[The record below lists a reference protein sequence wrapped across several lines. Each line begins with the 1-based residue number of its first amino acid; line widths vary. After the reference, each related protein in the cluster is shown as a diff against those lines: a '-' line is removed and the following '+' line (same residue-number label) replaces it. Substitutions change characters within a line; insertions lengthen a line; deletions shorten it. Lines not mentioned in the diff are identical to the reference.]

1 MLYYIYIGNNRII
14 IDHLSKVTGGM
25 FVAVSSSQKA
35 AKVIDGIRERYNI
48 SILYE
53 QTDVREADCI
63 EITYLRKRYPRV
75 YITLITEALEP
86 EHRKSYLQAGVN
98 NTLPPHAEEN
108 SIQHMNAYLKARKE
122 SKLKEFSETH
132 RKVLNT
138 FRLPMWKRT
147 FDILFAGTAVIILSP
162 ILIGTAIAIR
172 MESKGKVIYKS
183 QRVGSNYQI
192 FDFLKFRSMYTNAD
206 KRLKELNALNQYQIE
221 EVESSDEGPEIRFD
235 DLAGTPDEEETLL
248 ISDDFVVSEQ
258 DFLKQKEKAKNN
270 TFVKL
275 ENDPRVTRV
284 GRFIRKYSID
294 ELPQLFNI
302 LKGDMSI
309 VGNRPLPLYEAEQLT
324 SDAYIDRFMAPAG
337 LTGLW
342 QVEKRGGAGKLSAEE
357 RKQLDIKYARDF
369 SFWLDMKIIFKTLT
383 AFVQKENKKMIRR
396 YITLIYCS
404 ATLSGLF
411 ALPTAVVAQEQTMTR
426 EERIKAL
433 ERLKMEDARWETVTV
448 MQTGKEVPLEIENL
462 ELPPLSIFLDAVIEN
477 ATVRRAQSQV
487 EQQKNEYRIEKRNW
501 WNYFRLNGSYAFGRF
516 NSLNENSETLVDWY
530 QSTSVGTR
538 HTFNL
543 GASIS
548 IGLGDLF
555 NRPLKLKNYRYN
567 IEQLQYTQDEVME
580 ERKLRVLEAYNAVT
594 EQLATIK
601 AKAET
606 AALYNAQMKI
616 SENNFIQGKIDIISL
631 SLERARR
638 TGAVTNYEQSRVAL
652 HNSIVL
658 LEMLTNVRIIKE

>member
-98 NTLPPHAEEN
+98 NTLPQHAEEN

-235 DLAGTPDEEETLL
+235 DLTGTPDEEETLL

-383 AFVQKENKKMIRR
+383 AFVQKEN
-396 YITLIYCS
+396 
-404 ATLSGLF
+404 
-411 ALPTAVVAQEQTMTR
+411 V
-426 EERIKAL
+426 
-433 ERLKMEDARWETVTV
+433 
-448 MQTGKEVPLEIENL
+448 
-462 ELPPLSIFLDAVIEN
+462 
-477 ATVRRAQSQV
+477 
-487 EQQKNEYRIEKRNW
+487 
-501 WNYFRLNGSYAFGRF
+501 
-516 NSLNENSETLVDWY
+516 
-530 QSTSVGTR
+530 
-538 HTFNL
+538 
-543 GASIS
+543 
-548 IGLGDLF
+548 
-555 NRPLKLKNYRYN
+555 
-567 IEQLQYTQDEVME
+567 
-580 ERKLRVLEAYNAVT
+580 
-594 EQLATIK
+594 
-601 AKAET
+601 
-606 AALYNAQMKI
+606 
-616 SENNFIQGKIDIISL
+616 
-631 SLERARR
+631 
-638 TGAVTNYEQSRVAL
+638 
-652 HNSIVL
+652 
-658 LEMLTNVRIIKE
+658 

>member
-162 ILIGTAIAIR
+162 LLIGTAIAVR
-172 MESKGKVIYKS
+172 AESKGKVIYKS

-192 FDFLKFRSMYTNAD
+192 FNFLKFRSMYTNAD

-221 EVESSDEGPEIRFD
+221 EVESSDEDPEIRFD
-235 DLAGTPDEEETLL
+235 DLVGTPDEEENLL
-248 ISDDFVVSEQ
+248 ISDDFVISEE
-258 DFLKQKEKAKNN
+258 DFIKKKEKTQQNA
-270 TFVKL
+270 FVKI

-309 VGNRPLPLYEAEQLT
+309 VGNRPLPLYEAELLT

-342 QVEKRGGAGKLSAEE
+342 QVEKRGGTGKMSAEE

-383 AFVQKENKKMIRR
+383 AFVQKEN
-396 YITLIYCS
+396 
-404 ATLSGLF
+404 
-411 ALPTAVVAQEQTMTR
+411 V
-426 EERIKAL
+426 
-433 ERLKMEDARWETVTV
+433 
-448 MQTGKEVPLEIENL
+448 
-462 ELPPLSIFLDAVIEN
+462 
-477 ATVRRAQSQV
+477 
-487 EQQKNEYRIEKRNW
+487 
-501 WNYFRLNGSYAFGRF
+501 
-516 NSLNENSETLVDWY
+516 
-530 QSTSVGTR
+530 
-538 HTFNL
+538 
-543 GASIS
+543 
-548 IGLGDLF
+548 
-555 NRPLKLKNYRYN
+555 
-567 IEQLQYTQDEVME
+567 
-580 ERKLRVLEAYNAVT
+580 
-594 EQLATIK
+594 
-601 AKAET
+601 
-606 AALYNAQMKI
+606 
-616 SENNFIQGKIDIISL
+616 
-631 SLERARR
+631 
-638 TGAVTNYEQSRVAL
+638 
-652 HNSIVL
+652 
-658 LEMLTNVRIIKE
+658 